1 MIDINK
7 LKENKEEYVNLLKKR
22 NSDYEEKF
30 NKILKFDDK
39 KRELITENNK
49 LKHEKNEK
57 SKLIGKFKRE
67 GKNEKADEIID
78 KMSSM
83 NKNISDNDK
92 KIKDLEKKINNIL
105 YYIPNIP
112 DKDVPSGD
120 KSNNEVLHVKGE
132 KPVFD
137 FKFKDHV
144 ELADNLNLIDYE
156 RGAKLGG
163 NGFWIYKNNGSRLEW
178 ALLNYFIDQH
188 VKDNYEFIL
197 PPHILLNKCG
207 FTAGQFPKFKD
218 DVFFI
223 ADKENEE
230 QFLLPTA
237 ETALVNLHRNEIM
250 SEKQLPRKYFA
261 FTPCY
266 RKEAGSYRK
275 EERGMIRGH
284 QFNKIEMFQL
294 TKPENSDNAF
304 EEMVSKAESLVQ
316 ALGLHY
322 RLTKLAAGDVSFA
335 MSKTYDIEVWIPSMK
350 IYKEISSISNARSF
364 QALRGNIRYKN
375 SEMNKNVNIHT
386 LNGSGLATSRLLPAI
401 IEQNQNKDGSVTI
414 PKILRPYMQGEK
426 RLV

>member
-375 SEMNKNVNIHT
+375 SEMNENFNVHT

>member
-22 NSDYEEKF
+22 NFDYEEEF

-120 KSNNEVLHVKGE
+120 KSNNEVLHVKGD

-223 ADKENEE
+223 ADEENEE

-350 IYKEISSISNARSF
+350 IYKEISSISNARNF

-375 SEMNKNVNIHT
+375 SEMNENVNVHT

>member
-7 LKENKEEYVNLLKKR
+7 LKENKEEYVNLLRKR
-22 NSDYEEKF
+22 NSDYEEEF
-30 NKILKFDDK
+30 NKILKYDDK
-39 KRELITENNK
+39 KRDLITQNNK

-92 KIKDLEKKINNIL
+92 KIKVLEKKINNIL
-105 YYIPNIP
+105 YYIPNLP

-120 KSNNEVLHVKGE
+120 KSNNEVIHVKGD

-144 ELADNLNLIDYE
+144 ELADNLDLIDYE

-237 ETALVNLHRNEIM
+237 ETALVNLHRDEIM
-250 SEKQLPRKYFA
+250 SEEQLPRKYFA

-335 MSKTYDIEVWIPSMK
+335 MAKTYDIEVWIPSMK

>member
-7 LKENKEEYVNLLKKR
+7 LKENKEEYVNLLRKR
-22 NSDYEEKF
+22 NSDYEEEF
-30 NKILKFDDK
+30 NKILKYDDK
-39 KRELITENNK
+39 KRDLITQNNK

-92 KIKDLEKKINNIL
+92 KIKVLEKKINNIL
-105 YYIPNIP
+105 YYIPNLP

-120 KSNNEVLHVKGE
+120 KSNNEVIHVKGD

-144 ELADNLNLIDYE
+144 ELADNLDLIDYE

-237 ETALVNLHRNEIM
+237 ETALVNLHRDEIM
-250 SEKQLPRKYFA
+250 SEEQLPRKYFA

>member
-22 NSDYEEKF
+22 NSDYEEEF

-375 SEMNKNVNIHT
+375 SEMNENFNVHT